1 MKKLSKLLAGAA
13 LGVNLLGVNT
23 TAHAAD
29 NHYVVKHNAF
39 VYNSKLKKVNLYK
52 TVGGKKYTSTTYR
65 VGTTLTASGTK
76 KIKGKNYYQV
86 GKNKYVRT
94 SNLQTFADYMKKN
107 QYKLTMPDLDDTDSD
122 DSGNLTDSGL
132 AKVAANNQKDT
143 TIYHREDSKMKSTLL
158 KKARNLVGAF
168 HYGNHLGFG
177 NWASPNRKGTT
188 DCSGFVWLA
197 MKQAGYNVSD
207 KAFATPTMESDARIN
222 HQYFTKISAS
232 KAKAGDV
239 MIVNTGN
246 GLYSNGHAA
255 ILTGKYRGLATPII
269 QMGGNGNSVN
279 YSTLGPSLGNT
290 LLGGRFTYARP
301 VMSYQQDKN

>member
-1 MKKLSKLLAGAA
+1 MKKLSKLVASVAFSVG
-13 LGVNLLGVNT
+13 LLGVST

-29 NHYVVKHNAF
+29 NHYVVKHNSF

-52 TVGGKKYTSTTYR
+52 KVAGKKYTSTTYR
-65 VGTTLTASGTK
+65 VGTTLTADNVKT
-76 KIKGKNYYQV
+76 IKGKKYYQI
-86 GKNKYVRT
+86 GNNKFVRT
-94 SNLQTFADYMKKN
+94 SNLQTFADYLKKN
-107 QYKLTMPDLDDTDSD
+107 KNKVVMPDLDETDSD
-122 DSGNLTDSGL
+122 AQGNLTDSGL
-132 AKVAANNQKDT
+132 KKVAENNQKDT
-143 TIYHREDSKMKSTLL
+143 TIYHREDSKMKSKLL
-158 KKARNLVGAF
+158 SKAKNLFGAF

-188 DCSGFVWLA
+188 DCSGFVWIA
-197 MKQAGYNVSD
+197 MKQAGYNVSE

-239 MIVNTGN
+239 MIVNVGN

-255 ILTGKYRGLATPII
+255 ILTGNYHGLATPII

-279 YSTLGPSLGNT
+279 YSTLGPSLGQT

-301 VMSYQQDKN
+301 VMSYQKDQN